1 MCDILLETEKK
12 IKIGHGQEQVQGWN
26 GNKGR
31 KTELG
36 GQSVQE
42 LPAGEVRY
50 HKSFQPPKNRKTTVR
65 DENPRARCELL
76 CIYGIQRALA

>member
-1 MCDILLETEKK
+1 MYDTLLETEIK
-12 IKIGHGQEQVQGWN
+12 IKIGRGQEQVQGWN

-50 HKSFQPPKNRKTTVR
+50 HKSIQPPKNRKTTGR
-65 DENPRARCELL
+65 DKNPTAGRELL
-76 CIYGIQRALA
+76 CTYRIQRALA